1 MSTTTVRWIGGE
13 QFVGTDSTNHSI
25 VTSTT
30 EAGTGMKPSEL
41 LIVSLA
47 SCTSVDVV
55 NILEKK
61 RKKLT
66 GLEIIASSEQD
77 KDPPWAFR
85 KIHMKYLV
93 SGEGLTDKDVER
105 AIELS
110 ESKYCSVAATV
121 RGVAEITTEFEII
134 SENKR

>member
-1 MSTTTVRWIGGE
+1 MNTTTVRWIGGE
-13 QFVGTDSTNHSI
+13 EFVGIDSTNHSI
-25 VTSTT
+25 TLSTT
-30 EAGTGMKPSEL
+30 DAGTGMKPSEL
-41 LIVSLA
+41 LVVALA

-55 NILEKK
+55 KILKKK

-85 KIHMKYLV
+85 KIHLKFLV
-93 SGEGLTDKDVER
+93 SGNGLTEKDVAQ

-110 ESKYCSVAATV
+110 ESKYCSVSATV

-134 SENKR
+134 SEN

>member
-1 MSTTTVRWIGGE
+1 MNTTTVRWIGGE
-13 QFVGTDSTNHSI
+13 EFVGIDSTNHSI
-25 VTSTT
+25 TLSTT
-30 EAGTGMKPSEL
+30 DAGTGMKPSEL
-41 LIVSLA
+41 LVVALA

-55 NILEKK
+55 KILEKK

-85 KIHMKYLV
+85 KIHLKFLV
-93 SGEGLTDKDVER
+93 SGNGLTEKDVAQ

-110 ESKYCSVAATV
+110 ESKYCSVSATV

-134 SENKR
+134 SEN